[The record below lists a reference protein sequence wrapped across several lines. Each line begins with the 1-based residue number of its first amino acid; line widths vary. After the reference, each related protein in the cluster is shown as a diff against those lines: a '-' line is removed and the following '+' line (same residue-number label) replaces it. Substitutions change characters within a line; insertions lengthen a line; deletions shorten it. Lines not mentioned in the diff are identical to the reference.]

1 MRKVVLFC
9 IVRYSLAMDPQNN
22 ISVLFLGD
30 VIGKPG
36 RRVIKQYLAEHA
48 PKAHLIIANA
58 ENAAHGFG
66 TTESNLQ
73 ELRDAGVQAF
83 TGGNHTFDRKEIFE
97 FIDQQ
102 QNVIRPANYPDG
114 TPGQGAC
121 IVELED
127 GVKVGMINLLGRVF
141 MEPLESPFLVA
152 EKLIE
157 KMSEETNIIIVDMHA
172 EATAEKIALGL
183 YLDGRVSAVVG
194 THTHVQTADERILP
208 GGTAFLT
215 DAGCCGPI
223 DGVIGMDKAAVFRRM
238 VKQLPSRFEV
248 AEGPAMVNGVL
259 FEIDNVTGKAKS
271 IRRIQFKEEV
281 ERADQSASAD
291 ASELSQIV

>member
-1 MRKVVLFC
+1 
-9 IVRYSLAMDPQNN
+9 MDLQNN

-36 RRVIKQYLAEHA
+36 RRVIKQYLAGHA
-48 PKAHLIIANA
+48 PKADLIIANA

-102 QNVIRPANYPDG
+102 QNVIRPANYPEG
-114 TPGQGAC
+114 TPGSGSC
-121 IVELED
+121 VVEIAD
-127 GVKVGMINLLGRVF
+127 GVKVGIINVLGRVF

-157 KMSEETNIIIVDMHA
+157 KLSAETNIIIIDMHA
-172 EATAEKIALGL
+172 EATAEKIAMGL
-183 YLDGRVSAVVG
+183 YFDGKVSAVVG

-208 GGTAFLT
+208 KGTAFLT
-215 DAGCCGPI
+215 DAGCCGPAN
-223 DGVIGMDKAAVFRRM
+223 GVIGMDQVAVFRRM

-248 AEGPAMVNGVL
+248 ADGPAMVNGVI
-259 FEIDNVTGKAKS
+259 FDIDKTTGKATG
-271 IRRIQFKEEV
+271 IRRVHFKEIIEDL
-281 ERADQSASAD
+281 ESKPTADSSK
-291 ASELSQIV
+291 LSTIV

>member
-1 MRKVVLFC
+1 
-9 IVRYSLAMDPQNN
+9 MDPQNN

-36 RRVIKQYLAEHA
+36 RRVIKQYLAGHA
-48 PKAHLIIANA
+48 PKADLIIANA

-102 QNVIRPANYPDG
+102 QNVIRPANYPEG
-114 TPGQGAC
+114 TPGSGSC
-121 IVELED
+121 IVEISD
-127 GVKVGMINLLGRVF
+127 GIKVGIINVLGRVF

-157 KMSEETNIIIVDMHA
+157 KLSAETNIIIVDIHA
-172 EATAEKIALGL
+172 EATAEKIALAL
-183 YLDGRVSAVVG
+183 YFDGKVSAVVG

-208 GGTAFLT
+208 NGTAFLT
-215 DAGCCGPI
+215 DAGCCGPAN
-223 DGVIGMDKAAVFRRM
+223 GVIGMDQVAVFRRM

-248 AEGPAMVNGVL
+248 AAGPAMVNGVI
-259 FEIDNVTGKAKS
+259 FEIDKSTGKATA
-271 IRRIQFKEEV
+271 IRRVQFKEIGEG
-281 ERADQSASAD
+281 EETQTSDSSK
-291 ASELSQIV
+291 LSTIV

>member
-1 MRKVVLFC
+1 
-9 IVRYSLAMDPQNN
+9 MDLQNN
-22 ISVLFLGD
+22 IRVLFLGD

-36 RRVIKQYLAEHA
+36 RRAIKQYLAEHA

-73 ELRDAGVQAF
+73 ELRDSGVHAF

-121 IVELED
+121 IVELEG
-127 GVKVGMINLLGRVF
+127 GVKVGIINLLGRVF

-152 EKLIE
+152 ERLVAKL
-157 KMSEETNIIIVDMHA
+157 SAETKIIIVDMHA
-172 EATAEKIALGL
+172 EATAEKIALAL
-183 YLDGRVSAVVG
+183 YLDGKVSAVVG

-223 DGVIGMDKAAVFRRM
+223 NGVIGMDQVAVFRRM

-248 AEGPAMVNGVL
+248 AEGPAMVNGVV
-259 FEIDNVTGKAKS
+259 FEIDTLTGKATS
-271 IRRIQFKEEV
+271 IRRIQFKENK
-281 ERADQSASAD
+281 ALAKDNDSSHS
-291 ASELSQIV
+291 SELSQIV

>member
-1 MRKVVLFC
+1 M
-9 IVRYSLAMDPQNN
+9 
-22 ISVLFLGD
+22 SVLFLGD

-36 RRVIKQYLAEHA
+36 RRVIKQYLAGHA
-48 PKAHLIIANA
+48 PKADLIIANA

-102 QNVIRPANYPDG
+102 QNVIRPANYPAG
-114 TPGQGAC
+114 TPGSGSC
-121 IVELED
+121 IVEIAD
-127 GVKVGMINLLGRVF
+127 GIKVGLINVLGRVF

-157 KMSEETNIIIVDMHA
+157 QLSAETKIIIVDMHA

-208 GGTAFLT
+208 NGTAFLT
-215 DAGCCGPI
+215 DAGCCGPAN
-223 DGVIGMDKAAVFRRM
+223 GVIGMDQAAVFRRM

-248 AEGPAMVNGVL
+248 AEGPAMVNGVV
-259 FEIDNVTGKAKS
+259 FDIDKTTGKAS
-271 IRRIQFKEEV
+271 AIRRVQFKEILDEA
-281 ERADQSASAD
+281 ENQATTDSSK
-291 ASELSQIV
+291 LSKIV

>member
-1 MRKVVLFC
+1 
-9 IVRYSLAMDPQNN
+9 MDLQNN

-36 RRVIKQYLAEHA
+36 RRVIKQYLAGHA
-48 PKAHLIIANA
+48 PKADLIIANA

-102 QNVIRPANYPDG
+102 QNVIRPANYPQG
-114 TPGQGAC
+114 TPGLGSC
-121 IVELED
+121 IIEIA
-127 GVKVGMINLLGRVF
+127 GGIKVGLINLLGRVF

-157 KMSEETNIIIVDMHA
+157 QLSAETKIIIVDMHA

-208 GGTAFLT
+208 NGTAFLT
-215 DAGCCGPI
+215 DAGCCGPAN
-223 DGVIGMDKAAVFRRM
+223 GVIGMDQAAVFRRM

-248 AEGPAMVNGVL
+248 AEGPAMVNGVV
-259 FEIDNVTGKAKS
+259 FEIDKTTGKAS
-271 IRRIQFKEEV
+271 AIRRVQFKEILEGA
-281 ERADQSASAD
+281 ENQAT
-291 ASELSQIV
+291 SESSKLSQIV